1 MSNINRLLQEQFG
14 DIQLP
19 EEPEEIEAEVVRP
32 LTAQEKIL
40 QDMGDVVMTDLTRDI
55 MKSIKTVEVIDS
67 HGREYKVKLKD
78 NEVISYAI
86 EGNNEV
92 LRIYINS

>member
-19 EEPEEIEAEVVRP
+19 GEPEEIEEVVRP

-86 EGNNEV
+86 EGKNEI

>member
-1 MSNINRLLQEQFG
+1 MSNINKLLQEQFG
-14 DIQLP
+14 DLRAP
-19 EEPEEIEAEVVRP
+19 AEPKTVVSKP

-40 QDMGDVVMTDLTRDI
+40 QDMGDVVLADLGRDV
-55 MKSIKTVEVIDS
+55 MRSIKTVEVIDGY
-67 HGREYKVKLKD
+67 GREYKVKLKD

-86 EGNNEV
+86 EGNNKI